1 MGLPEVSELAILVR
15 QMEECVFCKIVKKEV
30 PAEIVK
36 ETEKLLVF
44 KDINPK
50 APIHLLLVPK
60 AHRRDITEV
69 DGEIWS
75 EVREA
80 ALAIA
85 KEKNLKGFRLVHN
98 VGEAAIVPHMH
109 VHLLGDVSDQREV

>member
-1 MGLPEVSELAILVR
+1 
-15 QMEECVFCKIVKKEV
+15 MEECVFCKIAKKEV
-30 PAEIVK
+30 QADIVK
-36 ETEKLLVF
+36 ETEKLVIF

-50 APIHLLLVPK
+50 APVHLLLVPK
-60 AHRRDITEV
+60 EHFRDITEV
-69 DGEIWS
+69 DGEIWG

-109 VHLLGDVSDQREV
+109 VHLLGDVSGQREI